1 MLSQESFEVNEDLFI
16 LLLLLPT
23 QPLTECPQ
31 NSGLSTSTVLNFSAA
46 FLGNLTNVS
55 QSLDAQSHY
64 LHNINK
70 INKKRKINLY
80 SADSHSNRGFVS
92 KDFGRF
98 I

>member
-1 MLSQESFEVNEDLFI
+1 MPSQESFGVNEDLFI
-16 LLLLLPT
+16 LLSLLLLLPT

-64 LHNINK
+64 IHNINK
-70 INKKRKINLY
+70 INKKKKN
-80 SADSHSNRGFVS
+80 
-92 KDFGRF
+92 KF